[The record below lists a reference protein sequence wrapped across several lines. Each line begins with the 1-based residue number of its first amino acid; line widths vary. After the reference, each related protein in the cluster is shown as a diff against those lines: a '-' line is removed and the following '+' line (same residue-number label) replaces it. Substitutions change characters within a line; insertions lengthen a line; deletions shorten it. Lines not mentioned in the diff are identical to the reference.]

1 MIAVAPETATGL
13 RRWFWRALPT
23 ILSVLALVALFLLI
37 PRRVEPP
44 PWT

>member
-1 MIAVAPETATGL
+1 MTAVSPHTASVV
-13 RRWFWRALPT
+13 RRWFWRAVPT